1 MAKREV
7 FYIGDPVREFA
18 AHKIQ
23 PFEANEIALKLQKII
38 LPAIGELQ
46 NGFDSNAGNLL
57 RIVSEKLD
65 SQVMTDIVLPTFQLA
80 QVVCVSDN
88 QKVVSKQDINKV
100 FEDADGLADFY
111 ELVFEV
117 LKYEFGPFIS
127 RLMARF
133 GNSAGIQKAMDST
146 SKE

>member
-133 GNSAGIQKAMDST
+133 GNSVGIQKAMDST